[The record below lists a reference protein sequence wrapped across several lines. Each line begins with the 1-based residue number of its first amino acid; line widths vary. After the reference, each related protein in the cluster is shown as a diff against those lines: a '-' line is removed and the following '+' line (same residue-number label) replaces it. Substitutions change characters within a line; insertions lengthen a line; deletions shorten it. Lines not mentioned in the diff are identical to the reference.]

1 MSGGAF
7 DYQQYKIG
15 EIADQ
20 IEEEIR
26 KESSGLENEWGEF
39 PQPLKPETISRM
51 KDAVTVLRVAEV
63 YAQRVDWF
71 LSGDD
76 GEESFH
82 ERLEEDLAALRTKE

>member
-1 MSGGAF
+1 MSGGAV

-26 KESSGLENEWGEF
+26 KQDDGPKNDWF
-39 PQPLKPETISRM
+39 QPMKSETVDKLKE
-51 KDAVTVLRVAEV
+51 AVKSLRLSEV

-71 LSGDD
+71 FSGDD

-82 ERLEEDLAALRTKE
+82 KRLEEDLAALRTKE

>member
-15 EIADQ
+15 DIAAQ

-26 KESSGLENEWGEF
+26 EPGGGPPNGWL
-39 PQPLKPETISRM
+39 QPMKPETIA
-51 KDAVTVLRVAEV
+51 KLKEAVQCLRLAEI

-71 LSGDD
+71 FSGDD

-82 ERLEEDLAALRTKE
+82 KRLEEDLAALRTKE